1 VTEKEPIEFVELRHP
16 TQCILWE
23 QPERLKGRLFAACLE
38 RIESYEDSSHLV
50 RGLYKCRECG
60 QLYFYEWYEWVDWD
74 DGDDRHYTTLI
85 PVQTEAEIE
94 ALKQESTP
102 SFLRYS
108 PRLQL
113 DGGKIVWVGKGS

>member
-1 VTEKEPIEFVELRHP
+1 M
-16 TQCILWE
+16 
-23 QPERLKGRLFAACLE
+23 
-38 RIESYEDSSHLV
+38 
-50 RGLYKCRECG
+50 YKCRECG

-74 DGDDRHYTTLI
+74 DGDNRHYTTLI

-102 SFLRYS
+102 SLLRYS

-113 DGGKIVWVGKGS
+113 DGGKIVWVGKGVIARSARLVGKPGLANSQAFARGADC

>member
-1 VTEKEPIEFVELRHP
+1 
-16 TQCILWE
+16 
-23 QPERLKGRLFAACLE
+23 LFAACLE

-102 SFLRYS
+102 GLLRYS
-108 PRLQL
+108 PRMQL
-113 DGGKIVWVGKGS
+113 DGGKIVWVGKG

>member
-1 VTEKEPIEFVELRHP
+1 VTEKEPTEFVELRHP
-16 TQCILWE
+16 TQCILWR
-23 QPERLKGRLFAACLE
+23 QPERLKGRSFAECLE

-60 QLYFYEWYEWVDWD
+60 QLHFYEWYEWVDWD

-102 SFLRYS
+102 SLLRYS

-113 DGGKIVWVGKGS
+113 DGGKIVWVGKG

>member
-1 VTEKEPIEFVELRHP
+1 MTEKEPIEFVELRHP

-74 DGDDRHYTTLI
+74 HGNDKQYTTML
-85 PVQTEAEIE
+85 PVQTAEQIA
-94 ALKQESTP
+94 ALKATNIFEL
-102 SFLRYS
+102 LRYV
-108 PRLQL
+108 PQLQW
-113 DGGKIVWVGKGS
+113 DRGIPEWVGTD